1 MSIQLNGK
9 SVVLPEEVNSIQ
21 KLLTQYKLENRI
33 VVVELNKEIVLKEQY
48 ETMILSRGDIV
59 EIIHFVGGG

>member
-9 SVVLPEEVNSIQ
+9 NVVLPEEVNSIQ
-21 KLLTQYKLENRI
+21 QLLLHYKLEDRI
-33 VVVELNKEIVLKEQY
+33 VVVELNQEIVLKEHY
-48 ETMILSRGDIV
+48 ETMNLSRGDIV

>member
-9 SVVLPEEVNSIQ
+9 SVVLPEEVTSIQ
-21 KLLTQYKLENRI
+21 KLLTHYNLENRI

-48 ETMILSRGDIV
+48 ETMNLSRGDVV

>member
-9 SVVLPEEVNSIQ
+9 NVELPEEVTSIQ
-21 KLLTQYKLENRI
+21 KLLAHYHLENRI
-33 VVVELNKEIVLKEQY
+33 VVVELNKEIVLKEHY
-48 ETMILSRGDIV
+48 ETMNLSRGDIV